1 MAKFSCTLET
11 VPLEK
16 SSLSVFKQSDD
27 DWEIVSDGDNDEFMM
42 TLEATV
48 EDDQDTRSE
57 DAEFVVVVDRSGSM
71 QGVPWAQVQQ
81 ALIKMLELTR
91 TDARIK
97 VRALAY
103 NYESSFLDLTGDTA
117 IDTNTIKA
125 VRATGS
131 TNFVGVFEELGKL
144 FKSEN
149 SKESNKSYSIFFMT
163 DGEDTCNE
171 KLQIMAAKEK
181 LQTEI
186 ETSGATAVFHVL
198 GFSDSHDDNFLESLT
213 YLGTTDGT
221 YSFVSP
227 KEGEKAL
234 EENILSLL
242 KSVSGFVGRN
252 VNIEIIGENV
262 EFLGDK
268 PGNTKKDVVLPA
280 TITKQDDGMMKITT
294 KKIIKMNGKE
304 PKMSL
309 KLYEGKD
316 LKDGNGK
323 PATLEQFKITV
334 LDSPEDILNHN
345 LLKMRT
351 TVNMMMVDASDADK
365 EMMKKKCEALDKS
378 FKKLDIS
385 GNSSKVTSRRKN
397 AVETGIQLMKEIYDP
412 NYGQYNDRER
422 MLKMKSG
429 YSEYTRKTCQSNNM
443 RSVVSDNVTKSK
455 NSWYS
460 KKAARSSI
468 QMKMM
473 AADRSDSEPD
483 EEEQEQE
490 QKMAKRV
497 KSLFRKSK
505 N

>member
-1 MAKFSCTLET
+1 M
-11 VPLEK
+11 
-16 SSLSVFKQSDD
+16 FKQRED
-27 DWEIVSDGDNDEFMM
+27 DWEIVGGGEGDNDEFMM

-48 EDDQDTRSE
+48 ADDQDTRSE
-57 DAEFVVVVDRSGSM
+57 DAEFLVVVDRSGSM

-91 TDARIK
+91 ADTRIR

-103 NYESSFLDLTGDTA
+103 NYESSFLDLTGDQD
-117 IDTNTIKA
+117 IDKSTIKA

-131 TNFVGVFEELGKL
+131 TNFVEVFEELGKV

-149 SKESNKSYSIFFMT
+149 NKGNKSNKSYSIFFMT

-198 GFSDSHDDNFLESLT
+198 GFSDSHDENFLESLT

-268 PGNTKKDVVLPA
+268 PGETRKEIVLPA
-280 TITKQDDGMMKITT
+280 SITKQDGGMMKITT
-294 KKIIKMNGKE
+294 KKIMKMNGRE
-304 PKMSL
+304 PKMTL
-309 KLYEGKD
+309 KIYEGRD
-316 LKDGNGK
+316 LLDGNGK
-323 PATLEQFKITV
+323 PATLENFKINI
-334 LDSPEDILNHN
+334 LENSEDILNHN

-351 TVNMMMVDASDADK
+351 TVNLLMVDASEADK
-365 EMMKKKCEALDKS
+365 EKMKKKCGALEKS
-378 FKKLDIS
+378 FKKLEVTE
-385 GNSSKVTSRRKN
+385 NPSKATSRRKD
-397 AVETGIQLMKEIYDP
+397 AVETGIRMMKEIYDP

-429 YSEYTRKTCQSNNM
+429 YSEYNRMTCQSSNI

-455 NSWYS
+455 NNWHS
-460 KKAARSSI
+460 KKVMRSSV
-468 QMKMM
+468 QMRMRG
-473 AADRSDSEPD
+473 ADRSDSEPD
-483 EEEQEQE
+483 DEEEEQQQE
-490 QKMAKRV
+490 GKKMVKKV

>member
-1 MAKFSCTLET
+1 MLINFLF
-11 VPLEK
+11 
-16 SSLSVFKQSDD
+16 SVFKQSED
-27 DWEIVSDGDNDEFMM
+27 DWEIVGGGEGDNDEFMM

-48 EDDQDTRSE
+48 ADDQDTRSE
-57 DAEFVVVVDRSGSM
+57 DAEFLVVVDRSGSM

-91 TDARIK
+91 ADTRIR

-103 NYESSFLDLTGDTA
+103 NYESSFLDLTGDQD
-117 IDTNTIKA
+117 IDKSTIKA

-131 TNFVGVFEELGKL
+131 TNFVEVFEELGKV

-149 SKESNKSYSIFFMT
+149 NKGNKSNKSYSIFFMT

-198 GFSDSHDDNFLESLT
+198 GFSDSHDENFLESLT

-268 PGNTKKDVVLPA
+268 PGETRKEIVLPA
-280 TITKQDDGMMKITT
+280 SITKQDGGMMRITT
-294 KKIIKMNGKE
+294 KKIMKMNGKE
-304 PKMSL
+304 PKMTL
-309 KLYEGKD
+309 KIYEGRD
-316 LKDGNGK
+316 LLDGNGK
-323 PATLEQFKITV
+323 PATLEEFKINI
-334 LDSPEDILNHN
+334 LENSEDILNHN

-351 TVNMMMVDASDADK
+351 TVNLLMVDASEADK
-365 EMMKKKCEALDKS
+365 EKMKKKCEALEKS
-378 FKKLDIS
+378 FKKLDVIE
-385 GNSSKVTSRRKN
+385 NLSKATSRRKN
-397 AVETGIQLMKEIYDP
+397 AVETGIRLMKEIYDP

-429 YSEYTRKTCQSNNM
+429 YSEYNRMTCQSSNI

-455 NSWYS
+455 NSWHS
-460 KKAARSSI
+460 KKVMRSSV
-468 QMKMM
+468 QMRMRG
-473 AADRSDSEPD
+473 ADRSDSEPD
-483 EEEQEQE
+483 DEEEEQQQE
-490 QKMAKRV
+490 GKKMVKKV